1 MSLLTSLQRILQ
13 ERKQRPTRE
22 GGRDRASHGPGVG
35 VHLPEPSQPRG
46 PPVGT
51 AQAEATSRARGT
63 QGRSRSYYCSVGT
76 RAWFTAKCPVILPFD
91 PLLAPACL
99 ILSVFSTCTPT
110 PAKGR
115 APKFFPPIADTGAQN
130 NSQGLTPGLGTG
142 SQAASPC
149 PSERGEFI
157 RENTRV
163 ERTLTQSAFV

>member
-1 MSLLTSLQRILQ
+1 MPLLTSLQRILQ
-13 ERKQRPTRE
+13 ERKRRPTRE
-22 GGRDRASHGPGVG
+22 GGRERASHGPGVG

-63 QGRSRSYYCSVGT
+63 QGRSRSYCSVGT

-99 ILSVFSTCTPT
+99 ILSVFSTCTPA

-115 APKFFPPIADTGAQN
+115 ARQVLPPIADTGAQN
-130 NSQGLTPGLGTG
+130 NSQGLAPGLGAG

-149 PSERGEFI
+149 PSERGESI
-157 RENTRV
+157 RENTSV
-163 ERTLTQSAFV
+163 ERTLTQSAFI